1 MNERTATM
9 NDTDLPLSPAPRVDA
24 LENRVQRLE
33 DAVAQLQ
40 DTRPIEEHV
49 VERVADRMDR
59 NRIHPIRD
67 TTGIIIEAGRR
78 LLPATLASVQETA
91 PPPAAPVTKSPLGW
105 TGMLWE
111 LLIEIRAIFFMFVD
125 PRYRLGWP
133 TRILTVVLLAAI
145 ATSLFWPPMSMLPS
159 VLATILD
166 KIVDLA
172 LSYILWKVLIH
183 EARRYRQTA
192 PDLPSSMRL

>member
-1 MNERTATM
+1 
-9 NDTDLPLSPAPRVDA
+9 
-24 LENRVQRLE
+24 
-33 DAVAQLQ
+33 
-40 DTRPIEEHV
+40 
-49 VERVADRMDR
+49 
-59 NRIHPIRD
+59 
-67 TTGIIIEAGRR
+67 
-78 LLPATLASVQETA
+78 
-91 PPPAAPVTKSPLGW
+91 
-105 TGMLWE
+105 MLWE